1 MVDKADQEHRFNW
14 RLPLAALLSTPLI
27 FLIVAIFQSESLVY
41 LFFMVPIIS
50 VVLIV
55 FAVYSA
61 IARKK
66 LRSVSILS
74 MLAIFWVLSVPL
86 FKNYLAV
93 RSAARWLIWSDD
105 YKARVVAQP
114 APANGD
120 LKHLDW
126 DGWGWGGENTE
137 VYLVFSIRQIRWR
150 RQPEAINPAS
160 STDYPAK
167 SIVCFVWR
175 ATGTLPSFTQVLIGT
190 IAIEAMMPDG
200 LRFVASSLQDNH
212 LLKCAR
218 ARRSENKTRSM
229 PITHTKCPSRG

>member
-137 VYLVFSIRQIRWR
+137 VYLVFDPTDSLSVAARSH
-150 RQPEAINPAS
+150 QPGKFNGLPCEVDRVFRLESNWYAAQF
-160 STDYPAK
+160 Y
-167 SIVCFVWR
+167 
-175 ATGTLPSFTQVLIGT
+175 TGT
-190 IAIEAMMPDG
+190 DW
-200 LRFVASSLQDNH
+200 DHCN
-212 LLKCAR
+212 
-218 ARRSENKTRSM
+218 
-229 PITHTKCPSRG
+229 

>member
-137 VYLVFSIRQIRWR
+137 VYLVFDPTDSLSAAARSH
-150 RQPEAINPAS
+150 QPGKFNGLPCKVDRVLRLERNWYAAQF
-160 STDYPAK
+160 Y
-167 SIVCFVWR
+167 
-175 ATGTLPSFTQVLIGT
+175 TGTDWDHCNS
-190 IAIEAMMPDG
+190 
-200 LRFVASSLQDNH
+200 
-212 LLKCAR
+212 K
-218 ARRSENKTRSM
+218 
-229 PITHTKCPSRG
+229 

>member
-1 MVDKADQEHRFNW
+1 MIEKATEGDQFNW
-14 RLPLAALLSTPLI
+14 RLPLAALLGTLVI
-27 FLIVAIFQSESLVY
+27 FLILAICQSESLVY
-41 LFFMVPIIS
+41 LFFVVPIIS

-137 VYLVFSIRQIRWR
+137 VYLVFDPTDSLAAAAGSH
-150 RQPEAINPAS
+150 QPGKFNGLPCEVDRVFRLESNWYAAQF
-160 STDYPAK
+160 Y
-167 SIVCFVWR
+167 
-175 ATGTLPSFTQVLIGT
+175 TGT
-190 IAIEAMMPDG
+190 DW
-200 LRFVASSLQDNH
+200 DHCN
-212 LLKCAR
+212 
-218 ARRSENKTRSM
+218 
-229 PITHTKCPSRG
+229 

>member
-61 IARKK
+61 ITRKK

-93 RSAARWLIWSDD
+93 RSAARWLIWSRD
-105 YKARVVAQP
+105 YKAEVVAQP
-114 APANGD
+114 PPANGD

-137 VYLVFSIRQIRWR
+137 VYLVFDPTDSLSVAARSH
-150 RQPEAINPAS
+150 QPGKFNGLPCEVDRVFRLESNWYAAQF
-160 STDYPAK
+160 Y
-167 SIVCFVWR
+167 
-175 ATGTLPSFTQVLIGT
+175 TGT
-190 IAIEAMMPDG
+190 DW
-200 LRFVASSLQDNH
+200 DHCN
-212 LLKCAR
+212 
-218 ARRSENKTRSM
+218 
-229 PITHTKCPSRG
+229 

>member
-61 IARKK
+61 ITRKK

-74 MLAIFWVLSVPL
+74 MIAIFWVLSVPL

-93 RSAARWLIWSDD
+93 RSAARWSIWSRD
-105 YKARVVAQP
+105 YKANVMAQP
-114 APANGD
+114 TPANGD

-126 DGWGWGGENTE
+126 DAWGWGGENTE
-137 VYLVFSIRQIRWR
+137 VYLVFDPTDSLAAAAGSH
-150 RQPEAINPAS
+150 QPGKFNGLPCEVDRVFRLESNWYAAQF
-160 STDYPAK
+160 Y
-167 SIVCFVWR
+167 
-175 ATGTLPSFTQVLIGT
+175 TGT
-190 IAIEAMMPDG
+190 DW
-200 LRFVASSLQDNH
+200 DHCN
-212 LLKCAR
+212 
-218 ARRSENKTRSM
+218 
-229 PITHTKCPSRG
+229 

>member
-74 MLAIFWVLSVPL
+74 MLAIFWLLSVLL
-86 FKNYLAV
+86 FRNYLAV
-93 RSAARWLIWSDD
+93 RSAARWLIRSDD

-137 VYLVFSIRQIRWR
+137 VYLVFDPTDSLAAAAGSH
-150 RQPEAINPAS
+150 QPGKFNGLPCEVDRVFRLESNWYAAQF
-160 STDYPAK
+160 Y
-167 SIVCFVWR
+167 
-175 ATGTLPSFTQVLIGT
+175 TGT
-190 IAIEAMMPDG
+190 DW
-200 LRFVASSLQDNH
+200 DHCN
-212 LLKCAR
+212 
-218 ARRSENKTRSM
+218 
-229 PITHTKCPSRG
+229 

>member
-61 IARKK
+61 ITRKK

-137 VYLVFSIRQIRWR
+137 VYLVFDPTDSLAAAAGSH
-150 RQPEAINPAS
+150 QPGKFNGLPCEVDRVFRLESNWYAAQF
-160 STDYPAK
+160 Y
-167 SIVCFVWR
+167 
-175 ATGTLPSFTQVLIGT
+175 TGT
-190 IAIEAMMPDG
+190 DW
-200 LRFVASSLQDNH
+200 DHCN
-212 LLKCAR
+212 
-218 ARRSENKTRSM
+218 
-229 PITHTKCPSRG
+229 

>member
-1 MVDKADQEHRFNW
+1 MVDKTNQEHRFNW
-14 RLPLAALLSTPLI
+14 RLPFAALLSTPLI
-27 FLIVAIFQSESLVY
+27 FLILAICQSESLVY
-41 LFFMVPIIS
+41 LFFVVPIIS

-74 MLAIFWVLSVPL
+74 MLAIFWLLSVLL
-86 FKNYLAV
+86 FRNYLAV

-137 VYLVFSIRQIRWR
+137 VYLVFDPTDSLAAAAGSH
-150 RQPEAINPAS
+150 QPGKFNGLPCEVDRVFRLESNWYAAQF
-160 STDYPAK
+160 Y
-167 SIVCFVWR
+167 
-175 ATGTLPSFTQVLIGT
+175 TGT
-190 IAIEAMMPDG
+190 DW
-200 LRFVASSLQDNH
+200 DHCN
-212 LLKCAR
+212 
-218 ARRSENKTRSM
+218 
-229 PITHTKCPSRG
+229 

>member
-1 MVDKADQEHRFNW
+1 MVEKTDQQDRFNW
-14 RLPLAALLSTPLI
+14 WLPLSALVGTLVI
-27 FLIVAIFQSESLVY
+27 FLILAIFQPESLVY
-41 LFFMVPIIS
+41 LFFVVPIS

-66 LRSVSILS
+66 RRSVSILS

-137 VYLVFSIRQIRWR
+137 VYLVFDPTDSLAAAAGSH
-150 RQPEAINPAS
+150 QPGKFNGLPCEVDRVFRLESNWYAAQF
-160 STDYPAK
+160 Y
-167 SIVCFVWR
+167 
-175 ATGTLPSFTQVLIGT
+175 TGT
-190 IAIEAMMPDG
+190 DW
-200 LRFVASSLQDNH
+200 DHCN
-212 LLKCAR
+212 
-218 ARRSENKTRSM
+218 
-229 PITHTKCPSRG
+229 

>member
-61 IARKK
+61 ITRKK

-126 DGWGWGGENTE
+126 DAWGWGGENTE
-137 VYLVFSIRQIRWR
+137 VYLVFDPTDSLAAAAGSH
-150 RQPEAINPAS
+150 QPGKFNGLPCEVDRVFRLESNWYAAQF
-160 STDYPAK
+160 Y
-167 SIVCFVWR
+167 
-175 ATGTLPSFTQVLIGT
+175 TGT
-190 IAIEAMMPDG
+190 DW
-200 LRFVASSLQDNH
+200 DHCN
-212 LLKCAR
+212 
-218 ARRSENKTRSM
+218 
-229 PITHTKCPSRG
+229 

>member
-1 MVDKADQEHRFNW
+1 MVDKTNQEDRFNW
-14 RLPLAALLSTPLI
+14 WLPFCALVGTPVI
-27 FLIVAIFQSESLVY
+27 FLILAICQSESLVY
-41 LFFMVPIIS
+41 LFFVVPIIS

-74 MLAIFWVLSVPL
+74 MLAIFWLLSVLL
-86 FKNYLAV
+86 FRNYLAV

-126 DGWGWGGENTE
+126 DAWGWGGENTE
-137 VYLVFSIRQIRWR
+137 VYLVFDPTDSLAAAAGSH
-150 RQPEAINPAS
+150 QPGKFNGLPCEVDRVFRLESNWYAAQF
-160 STDYPAK
+160 Y
-167 SIVCFVWR
+167 
-175 ATGTLPSFTQVLIGT
+175 TGT
-190 IAIEAMMPDG
+190 DW
-200 LRFVASSLQDNH
+200 DHCN
-212 LLKCAR
+212 
-218 ARRSENKTRSM
+218 
-229 PITHTKCPSRG
+229 

>member
-74 MLAIFWVLSVPL
+74 MLAIFWLLSVLL
-86 FKNYLAV
+86 FRNYLAV

-137 VYLVFSIRQIRWR
+137 VYLVFDPTDSLSVAARSH
-150 RQPEAINPAS
+150 QPGKFNGLPCEVDRVFRLESNWYAAQF
-160 STDYPAK
+160 Y
-167 SIVCFVWR
+167 
-175 ATGTLPSFTQVLIGT
+175 TGT
-190 IAIEAMMPDG
+190 DW
-200 LRFVASSLQDNH
+200 DHCN
-212 LLKCAR
+212 
-218 ARRSENKTRSM
+218 
-229 PITHTKCPSRG
+229 